1 MPKIIAG
8 VVLSDDTIV
17 TDASFASSMRDAEAE
32 FTFSLHHA
40 DFSSTLKSSQLD
52 SSNILVATLS
62 KKIPSSSFRPVCV
75 PPQNYVNKMV
85 KSQSCKKTREQKIT
99 EVRPYH
105 NLNLDNHNILR

>member
-40 DFSSTLKSSQLD
+40 DDFNSPLKSSQLD

-99 EVRPYH
+99 QVR
-105 NLNLDNHNILR
+105 LS